1 MARTN
6 VWLLSTVCIFLLYL
20 HLPLPP
26 KLLAFYFTN
35 IFKWPAWMT
44 VIKIKLQYMMVKR
57 VPITS
62 HSWNTYIYIRNIWA
76 AKKIIKI
83 LHPLLVLP
91 VNLWH
96 DSWTERAAV
105 SAYPKLPPPPEAQSH
120 SLYFS
125 KSKWLKLFI
134 LTVHSRD
141 HPLCFYCARCLPLT
155 LHSDPKT
162 PGLLSH
168 TCSRKKNPALQNFFS
183 RSHLICIPRELITV
197 FLLSETAAIS
207 ANPPSSQ
214 ITHSENIPHFLSQKT
229 CSGYHS
235 TG

>member
-1 MARTN
+1 MNDSNQNKTA
-6 VWLLSTVCIFLLYL
+6 IYDGEKGFLLL
-20 HLPLPP
+20 HILE
-26 KLLAFYFTN
+26 
-35 IFKWPAWMT
+35 
-44 VIKIKLQYMMVKR
+44 
-57 VPITS
+57 
-62 HSWNTYIYIRNIWA
+62 IYILISEIFGQP
-76 AKKIIKI
+76 KKIIKI

-96 DSWTERAAV
+96 DSWTGRAAV
-105 SAYPKLPPPPEAQSH
+105 SAYPKLPPPPEEQSH

-183 RSHLICIPRELITV
+183 RSHLICIPRELTYCV
-197 FLLSETAAIS
+197 PLVRNSCYL
-207 ANPPSSQ
+207 
-214 ITHSENIPHFLSQKT
+214 
-229 CSGYHS
+229 G
-235 TG
+235 